1 MQDFIEM
8 LTDIRPDIDFETQ
21 TGLIDKGL
29 LNSFDIVTIIAEVDD
44 NFGVTIPAEEI
55 LPENFNSAE
64 SLYALVERLSNG
76 I

>member
-1 MQDFIEM
+1 MQDLLEL
-8 LTDIRPDIDFETQ
+8 LTDIRPDIDFESQ

-44 NFGVTIPAEEI
+44 NFGVTIPAEAI

-64 SLYALVERLSNG
+64 SLYALIERLSTG